1 MNKRENTLQLLHAL
15 GFIYANH
22 GQTKRALVL
31 QLLASRIEPEN
42 RGVLRTLAY
51 TFLSDG
57 APEAA
62 LAVIAR
68 LRSLNDDDP
77 SLDLL
82 HARALWEAG
91 QRAEARRMFRIFLKR
106 RRGAEAFTKRDEST
120 QPEESVQAEHA

>member
-1 MNKRENTLQLLHAL
+1 MLDDRSMDLKDDTLQLLHAL

-31 QLLASRIEPEN
+31 QLLASRLEPDN
-42 RGVLRTLAY
+42 KSVLRTLAY

-57 APEAA
+57 APERA

-68 LRSLNDDDP
+68 LRSLDEDDP

-82 HARALWEAG
+82 QSRALWRAG
-91 QRAEARRMFRIFLKR
+91 QRADARRFFQHFILR
-106 RRGAEAFTKRDEST
+106 RRQTG
-120 QPEESVQAEHA
+120 HA

>member
-1 MNKRENTLQLLHAL
+1 MNKRANTLQLLHAL

-31 QLLASRIEPEN
+31 QMLASRLEPEN

-57 APEAA
+57 APGHA

-68 LRSLNDDDP
+68 LRALNEDDP

-82 HARALWEAG
+82 HSRALWEAG
-91 QRAEARRMFRIFLKR
+91 QRAEARRVFRNFLQR
-106 RRGAEAFTKRDEST
+106 RHGDDLPAAESETNM
-120 QPEESVQAEHA
+120 QAEHA

>member
-1 MNKRENTLQLLHAL
+1 MNKRQNTLQLLHAL

-31 QLLASRIEPEN
+31 QLLASRLEPEN

-57 APEAA
+57 APDHA

-68 LRSLNDDDP
+68 LKALREDDP

-82 HARALWEAG
+82 YSRALWEAG
-91 QRAEARRMFRIFLKR
+91 QRTEARRVFRTFLQ
-106 RRGAEAFTKRDEST
+106 RRGPAEPVAE
-120 QPEESVQAEHA
+120 PEPSMQAEHA

>member
-1 MNKRENTLQLLHAL
+1 MDLKDDTLQLLHAL

-31 QLLASRIEPEN
+31 QLLASRLEPDN
-42 RGVLRTLAY
+42 KSVLRTLAY

-57 APEAA
+57 APERA

-68 LRSLNDDDP
+68 LRSLDEDDP

-82 HARALWEAG
+82 QSRALWRAG
-91 QRAEARRMFRIFLKR
+91 QRADARRFFQHFILR
-106 RRGAEAFTKRDEST
+106 RRQTG
-120 QPEESVQAEHA
+120 HA